1 MFLKIAI
8 HILPCKKEKLQ
19 VLDSF
24 TLITFIYSAEGRTAL
39 KMQQSFWN
47 NCSQLDNTINMN
59 PCVLERRIIMGYISY
74 YIIWKKN
81 KNIIGVFH
89 VVTKWATTTNQ
100 TIKFLN

>member
-1 MFLKIAI
+1 MFLKIDI
-8 HILPCKKEKLQ
+8 NILHCKKEKLQ

-24 TLITFIYSAEGRTAL
+24 TLITFI
-39 KMQQSFWN
+39 
-47 NCSQLDNTINMN
+47 
-59 PCVLERRIIMGYISY
+59 LERRIIMGYISY